1 MQRNYLKGAVGD
13 AINTML
19 AAAGYNLKHWL
30 NKVVFVLERIYEILI
45 AEIFDYS
52 IGFKS
57 GKNFARDERILKIG
71 VLAGLTKY

>member
-30 NKVVFVLERIYEILI
+30 NKVIFVFKTIYGILI
-45 AEIFDYS
+45 AEILDYS
-52 IGFKS
+52 MRIHSRQKLVPGMNGLEKS
-57 GKNFARDERILKIG
+57 GFWQA
-71 VLAGLTKY
+71 